1 MQPNV
6 ADLEEFYRSALG
18 RAVQAMIA
26 RRLEALWPDLG
37 GLDILALGYG
47 IPYFKT
53 TDNIPRRLALAMP
66 ARQGVEQWPALGG
79 VKSLLVDDQAL
90 PFNEASFDRVLIIHG
105 LEESRAPT
113 ELLMEV
119 HRILSPQ
126 GRVVSVVPN
135 RTGLWAHHD
144 ASPFGHGRAFSRGQM
159 RALMR
164 ECGLQ
169 TCAWA
174 KALYAPPTRF
184 ITSLSAVRAWEQ
196 AGERLWPAFGGVIMV
211 EACKQVLVR
220 PPTAR
225 PLLIPALGNLK
236 P

>member
-26 RRLEALWPDLG
+26 RRLNALWPDLG
-37 GLDILALGYG
+37 GMDALTLGYG
-47 IPYFKT
+47 IPYCRQSDT
-53 TDNIPRRLALAMP
+53 PRRRVLAMP
-66 ARQGVEQWPALGG
+66 ARQGVEQWPASGG
-79 VKSLLVDDQAL
+79 VQSLLVDDEAL
-90 PFNEASFDRVLIIHG
+90 PFAEASFDRVLIIHG
-105 LEESRAPT
+105 LEESRGPSQ
-113 ELLMEV
+113 LLLEV
-119 HRILSPQ
+119 HRILAPQ
-126 GRVVSVVPN
+126 GRVICVVPN
-135 RTGLWAHHD
+135 RNGLWAHHE
-144 ASPFGHGRAFSRGQM
+144 ASPFGHGRAYSKGQM

-169 TCAWA
+169 TSAWA

-184 ITSLSAVRAWEQ
+184 SASLSAMRAWEQ

-211 EACKQVLVR
+211 EASKQVLIS
-220 PPTAR
+220 PPKIR
-225 PLLIPALGNLK
+225 PLLIPALGNIK

>member
-18 RAVQAMIA
+18 RSVRAMIM
-26 RRLEALWPDLG
+26 RRLSALWPDLT
-37 GLDILALGYG
+37 GLDVLGLGYG
-47 IPYFKT
+47 IPYFDQ
-53 TDNIPRRLALAMP
+53 TDLPRRLAMGMP
-66 ARQGVEQWPALGG
+66 ARQGVEQWPASDG
-79 VKSLLVDDQAL
+79 VKSLLVDDEAL
-90 PFNEASFDRVLIIHG
+90 PFAEASFDRVFIIHG
-105 LEESRAPT
+105 LEESRAPAQ
-113 ELLMEV
+113 LLLDV

-126 GRVVSVVPN
+126 GRVVIVVPN

-159 RALMR
+159 RRLMR

-184 ITSLSAVRAWEQ
+184 NASLPTMRAWEQ

-211 EACKQVLVR
+211 EASKQVLVR

-225 PLLIPALGNLK
+225 PLLIPALGTMK